1 MPERY
6 RDQVDVRA
14 FGTGE
19 RIVFLP
25 YTREIFAET
34 REWAQERDLFP
45 EMPASLASYD
55 EAALA

>member
-1 MPERY
+1 
-6 RDQVDVRA
+6 VDLRA